1 MQADSAGR
9 YVSIHKY
16 QISSRSI
23 LLAVHE
29 IDERPDMPIASHPF
43 QVVGS
48 PVSGFPIAM
57 SRGKEVRMS
66 LYSPVVRWKGDVAQ
80 SYAKPEE
87 LVSDP
92 IGPLFRLL
100 RGYGVDK

>member
-1 MQADSAGR
+1 
-9 YVSIHKY
+9 
-16 QISSRSI
+16 
-23 LLAVHE
+23 
-29 IDERPDMPIASHPF
+29 MPITSHPF

-48 PVSGFPIAM
+48 PMSGFPIAM

-100 RGYGVDK
+100 REYGVDK